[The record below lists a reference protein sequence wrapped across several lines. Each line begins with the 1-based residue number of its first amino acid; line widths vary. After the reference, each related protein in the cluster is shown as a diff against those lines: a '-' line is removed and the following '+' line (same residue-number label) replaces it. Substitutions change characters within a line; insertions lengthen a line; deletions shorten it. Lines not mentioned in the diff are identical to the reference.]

1 MLANIPVTMP
11 QYHLF
16 VCNQHKRIKY
26 PESFDLPDIDAAR
39 DAARRVAKV
48 FMEVVP
54 YWSDLS
60 PNQQDEFRVEIVDE
74 ASERLLTVPFKE
86 PEEALPASEEGGPHH
101 DGRGDE
107 SE

>member
-1 MLANIPVTMP
+1 MP

-26 PESFDLPDIDAAR
+26 PESFDLPDINAAR
-39 DAARRVAKV
+39 GVARRVAKV

-54 YWSDLS
+54 YWSKLS
-60 PNQQDEFRVEIVDE
+60 PDQQDEFRVEIVDE

-86 PEEALPASEEGGPHH
+86 PVEALPAPEEGGPHH
-101 DGRGDE
+101 DRRGDE

>member
-1 MLANIPVTMP
+1 MP

-16 VCNQHKRIKY
+16 VCNQHNRIKY

-54 YWSDLS
+54 YWNDLS

-74 ASERLLTVPFKE
+74 ASEGLLTVPFKE
-86 PEEALPASEEGGPHH
+86 PGEALPASEEGGPHY